1 MELAAEARKE
11 NIKGVFLVKN
21 REKITGRKILL
32 IDDVYTTGSTMNEC
46 ARVLKESG
54 AKEVWGITV
63 ARE

>member
-1 MELAAEARKE
+1 MELVAEARKE
-11 NIKGVFLVKN
+11 NLKGVFLVKDK
-21 REKITGRKILL
+21 EKIRGRKILL

-46 ARVLKESG
+46 ARVLKDSG